1 MPRRRWKL
9 KFVAMVSVLVVACS
23 TPTSD
28 GAATPTTELTPCE
41 DPRPQICTANYD
53 PVCGQLGDGSHKTYA
68 NGCSACGDAAVSGHR
83 PGACE

>member
-9 KFVAMVSVLVVACS
+9 TIVAVISILVVACS
-23 TPTSD
+23 TPTSER
-28 GAATPTTELTPCE
+28 AAMPASDLTQCE

-53 PVCGQLGDGSHKTYA
+53 PVCGQLGDGSYKTYA

-83 PGACE
+83 AGACE